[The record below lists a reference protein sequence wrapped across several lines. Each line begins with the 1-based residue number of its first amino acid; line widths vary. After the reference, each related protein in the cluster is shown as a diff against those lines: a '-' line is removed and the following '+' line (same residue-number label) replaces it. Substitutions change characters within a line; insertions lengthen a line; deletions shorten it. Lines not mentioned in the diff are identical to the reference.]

1 MHCTTKFYLHVT
13 KFHIRR
19 LTLNMPVISRVPEEI
34 LSLLDKQGVSFLIK
48 GKAGTGKTTLALE
61 LLGHY
66 SDRSGVYLSTRVSPR
81 KLYRHFPWVKEA
93 VRPELVI
100 DVTKP
105 YEEDVES
112 EFGAFESLQVV
123 FQFFEEF
130 YERALR
136 LKKPFIVIDSWE
148 GVAKT
153 ENVLISL
160 VDKANANLI
169 LVSEEP
175 ERTTLDY
182 LADGVVTLSRHDL
195 EEKLPFHTRMIREIE
210 IQKIRGAKI
219 RQSRYAYTLN
229 EGRFQYFK
237 PFEAAF
243 PARPTGFDPVPDKN
257 GKVSMGSE
265 DIDKLLGGGYEKG
278 SFNLLEI
285 EYGVGTAYNYLILS
299 AMINFLSQ
307 SRGVAILP
315 TEGMTAQT
323 FYAEVSPFTENFEK
337 YTKIIQRGDEEEGET
352 RPYVVSVPLK
362 GKTYGEIDRSV
373 HAGWIK
379 TMRKLGKGTRGEPVL
394 GILGLDTLEYKY
406 GISEIEKEI
415 TIGISAIKDSNSV
428 VIGIARQGQ
437 ELIEK
442 LSQMADTHF
451 KVKNIDGAIVIYGV
465 VPRTE
470 IYNLSLDVSKGH
482 SEVKLTPIV

>member
-1 MHCTTKFYLHVT
+1 
-13 KFHIRR
+13 
-19 LTLNMPVISRVPEEI
+19 MPVSSRVPEEI
-34 LSLLDKQGVSFLIK
+34 LSLLDKQGVSLIIK

-66 SDRSGVYLSTRVSPR
+66 NDRSGVYLSTRVSPR

-93 VRPELVI
+93 VKPELVI

-105 YEEDVES
+105 YEEGVES

-136 LKKPFIVIDSWE
+136 LKNPFIVIDSWE
-148 GVAKT
+148 GVAKRMGEKERQKT

-160 VDKANANLI
+160 VDKADANLI

-195 EEKLPFHTRMIREIE
+195 EEKLSFHTRLIREIE

-219 RQSRYAYTLN
+219 RQSRYAFTLN

-243 PARPTGFDPVPDKN
+243 PADPKGCQPIPDRN
-257 GKVSMGSE
+257 GKISMGSE
-265 DIDKLLGGGYEKG
+265 DLDKLLDGGYEKG
-278 SFNLLEI
+278 SFNLFET
-285 EYGVGTAYNYLILS
+285 EYGVGTAHNYLIFS
-299 AMINFLSQ
+299 AMINFLNQ
-307 SRGVAILP
+307 SRAVAILP
-315 TEGMTAQT
+315 TEGTTAQS
-323 FYAEVSPFTENFEK
+323 FYEGVSPFTDNFEK
-337 YTKIIQRGDEEEGET
+337 YAKIIQRGEEEKESK
-352 RPYVVSVPLK
+352 PYVVYVPLK
-362 GKTYGEIDRSV
+362 GKTYGEIDRSM

-379 TMRKLGKGTRGEPVL
+379 TMRKLGRETRGEPVL

-415 TIGISAIKDSNSV
+415 AIGISAMKDSNSV
-428 VIGIARQGQ
+428 VVGIARQGQ

-451 KVKNIDGAIVIYGV
+451 KVKNVNGAVVIYGV

-470 IYNLSLDVSKGH
+470 IYNFSLDVSEGH
-482 SEVKLTPIV
+482 SEIKLTPIV

>member
-1 MHCTTKFYLHVT
+1 
-13 KFHIRR
+13 
-19 LTLNMPVISRVPEEI
+19 LNMPVSSRVPEEI
-34 LSLLDKQGVSFLIK
+34 LSLLDKHGVSFLIK

-93 VRPELVI
+93 VKPELVI

-148 GVAKT
+148 GVAKKMADKERHKT

-195 EEKLPFHTRMIREIE
+195 EEKLPFHTRLIREIE

-219 RQSRYAYTLN
+219 RQSRYAFTLN

-237 PFEAAF
+237 PFAAAF
-243 PARPTGFDPVPDKN
+243 PAKPTEFDPILDKN

-265 DIDKLLGGGYEKG
+265 DIDRLLGGGYEKG

-285 EYGVGTAYNYLILS
+285 EYGVGTAYNYLVFS

-315 TEGMTAQT
+315 TEGTTAQT
-323 FYAEVSPFTENFEK
+323 FYAEVGPFAENFEK
-337 YTKIIQRGDEEEGET
+337 FTKIIQRGNEEEKET
-352 RPYVVSVPLK
+352 RLYIVSVPLK
-362 GKTYGEIDRSV
+362 GKTYGEIDRSM
-373 HAGWIK
+373 HMEWIK
-379 TMRKLGKGTRGEPVL
+379 AMRKLGKETRGEPVL

-442 LSQMADTHF
+442 LSQIANTHF
-451 KVKNIDGAIVIYGV
+451 KVKNVDGAIVMYGV

-470 IYNLSLDVSKGH
+470 IYNLSLDISKGH